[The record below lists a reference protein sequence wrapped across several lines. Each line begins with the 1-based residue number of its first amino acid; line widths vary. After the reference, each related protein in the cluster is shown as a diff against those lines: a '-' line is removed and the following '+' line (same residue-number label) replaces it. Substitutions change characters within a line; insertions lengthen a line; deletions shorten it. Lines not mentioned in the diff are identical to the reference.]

1 MEIDPLTAVEAALD
15 DLPDFN
21 TIARDIL
28 EQHPVLT
35 PELLAHE
42 LAHAYEAGVE
52 CGVAHGQSENKTP
65 PPTQEER

>member
-15 DLPDFN
+15 DLPDFD

-42 LAHAYEAGVE
+42 LAQAYEAGVE
-52 CGVAHGQSENKTP
+52 CGVAHGQSKNNTGDS
-65 PPTQEER
+65 TDG